1 MLMPDSTFVITTPIY
16 YVNAAPHIGS
26 AYTTLVAD
34 AIARYHRL
42 RGKDV
47 LMVTGTDEHGQK
59 IQRTA
64 EERGIPPQ
72 QHCDEIA
79 AQFAQ
84 LWQLLDI
91 RYDRFIRTTNPRHKA
106 IVREFFQRVWDQ
118 GDIFVG
124 RQQGWYCVACEEFKD
139 EAELLEGGFC
149 PLHPTKKVEWKDEEN
164 YFFRLSRYQEKLEA
178 LYAEQPEFIQP
189 ESRRNEVIN
198 FVKQGLRDF
207 SISRPSVSWGIPFPA
222 DPGQTLYVWFD
233 ALINYISAALDPDDE
248 PTLANALRRYWPA
261 DVHLVG
267 KDIVRFHAIY
277 WPAMLMSAGLPL
289 PKQVFGHGFLTKDGL
304 KMSKSLG
311 NTVDPFELVQQYGAD
326 AVRYYFLTEI
336 ELGKDGDFSEGRFID
351 VLNADLANDL
361 GNLLNRTLNMLRKY
375 QSDYRVPA
383 VGIPADHPLKTLA
396 ERLAPAVADAYE
408 RLDPSSAARKAL
420 SLAQASNK
428 YLDEQAPWTLHKQGQ
443 NERVAQILYAVLE
456 SVRWVAVLLSPLIP
470 ALSLKILQQ
479 LGFSLAD
486 TLQLRWD
493 PDATWGQ
500 LPPGQEPQPPTP
512 VFQKILRNA

>member
-64 EERGIPPQ
+64 EERGVPPQ
-72 QHCDEIA
+72 QHCDEFSA
-79 AQFAQ
+79 EFAK
-84 LWQLLDI
+84 LWHLLHI
-91 RYDRFIRTTNPRHKA
+91 RHDRFIRTTDPRHKA

-118 GDIFVG
+118 GDIFIG

-178 LYAEQPEFIQP
+178 LYAEHPEFIQP

-289 PKQVFGHGFLTKDGL
+289 PKQIFGHGFLTKDGL

-311 NTVDPFELVQQYGAD
+311 NTVDPFELVRQYGAD

-336 ELGKDGDFSEGRFID
+336 ELGKDGDFSEGRFVD

-361 GNLLNRTLNMLRKY
+361 GNLLNRTLTMLKKY
-375 QSDYRVPA
+375 QPDYRIPA

-396 ERLAPAVADAYE
+396 ETLAPLVAAAYE
-408 RLDPSSAARKAL
+408 GMDPGSAARKAL

-443 NERVAQILYAVLE
+443 NERVVQILYAVLE

>member
-1 MLMPDSTFVITTPIY
+1 MPGSTFVITTPIY

-26 AYTTLVAD
+26 AYTTMAAD

-42 RGKDV
+42 RGREV

-64 EERGIPPQ
+64 EERGLPPQ

-91 RYDRFIRTTNPRHKA
+91 RYDRFIRTTDPRHKA
-106 IVREFFQRVWDQ
+106 IVREFFQRVWDR

-139 EAELLEGGFC
+139 ESELLEGGFC
-149 PLHPTKKVEWKDEEN
+149 PIHPNKKVEWKDEEN

-178 LYAEQPEFIQP
+178 LYAEHPEFIQP

-222 DPGQTLYVWFD
+222 DPSQTLYVWFD
-233 ALINYISAALDPDDE
+233 ALINYISAALDPEDE
-248 PTLANALRRYWPA
+248 PTLENALRRYWPA

-277 WPAMLMSAGLPL
+277 WP
-289 PKQVFGHGFLTKDGL
+289 
-304 KMSKSLG
+304 
-311 NTVDPFELVQQYGAD
+311 EAD
-326 AVRYYFLTEI
+326 NV
-336 ELGKDGDFSEGRFID
+336 
-351 VLNADLANDL
+351 
-361 GNLLNRTLNMLRKY
+361 
-375 QSDYRVPA
+375 
-383 VGIPADHPLKTLA
+383 
-396 ERLAPAVADAYE
+396 
-408 RLDPSSAARKAL
+408 
-420 SLAQASNK
+420 
-428 YLDEQAPWTLHKQGQ
+428 
-443 NERVAQILYAVLE
+443 
-456 SVRWVAVLLSPLIP
+456 
-470 ALSLKILQQ
+470 
-479 LGFSLAD
+479 
-486 TLQLRWD
+486 
-493 PDATWGQ
+493 
-500 LPPGQEPQPPTP
+500 
-512 VFQKILRNA
+512 